1 MEQKKEF
8 NYTSAEKVIETK
20 DLCMWFPQKYTITD
34 QLMKRP
40 KKYVKAVNKVSIQ
53 IYKGENLGLVGESG
67 CGKSTLARS
76 IIRLYNPT
84 GGSIYLKGVD
94 ITRLKGQELR
104 EIRPAMQMVF
114 QDPYSSLN
122 PRMTV
127 YEILEEM
134 LSVHQ
139 MVSKAGIPARVNE
152 LLEMCGLGLEA
163 AGRFPGEF
171 SGGQRQRI
179 GIARA
184 LSLNPQF
191 IIADEPVSA
200 LDVSI
205 QAQIINLLA
214 ELQKSLDLTIL
225 FISHDLR
232 VVRYITHRIVVMYL
246 GSVVEQGPTEEVF
259 CYPLHPYTE
268 VLTKAAPPLDPL
280 SKTKEYAITG
290 EPPSPIDTPE
300 GCSFHPRCTRC
311 MEKCKKETPKLW
323 EVLPGRFVAC
333 HYPLLDGT
341 EVDKTDSVS
350 E

>member
-1 MEQKKEF
+1 MEQTKEF
-8 NYTSAEKVIETK
+8 DYTSAEKVIETK
-20 DLCMWFPQKYTITD
+20 NLCMWFPQKYSVTD
-34 QLMKRP
+34 QLMKKP
-40 KKYVKAVNKVSIQ
+40 KKYVKAVNDVSIQ

-76 IIRLYNPT
+76 IIRLYDSTSGNIVLNGT
-84 GGSIYLKGVD
+84 D
-94 ITRLKGQELR
+94 ITHLQGTELR
-104 EIRPAMQMVF
+104 KVRPSMQMVF

-127 YEILEEM
+127 YEILAEM
-134 LSVHQ
+134 LSVHK
-139 MVSKAGIPARVNE
+139 VVPKAEIPSRVIE
-152 LLEMCGLGLEA
+152 LLEMCGLGKEA
-163 AGRFPGEF
+163 ANRFPGEF

-184 LSLNPQF
+184 LSVKPQF

-214 ELQKSLDLTIL
+214 ELQRSLNLTIL

-259 CYPLHPYTE
+259 CHPLHPYTQ
-268 VLTKAAPPLDPL
+268 VLTKAAPVLDPL
-280 SKTKEYAITG
+280 NKTKEYAITG

-300 GCSFHPRCTRC
+300 GCSFHPRCTLCKDRC
-311 MEKCKKETPKLW
+311 RKETPTLR
-323 EVLPGRFVAC
+323 EVLPGRYVAC
-333 HYPLLDGT
+333 HYPLI
-341 EVDKTDSVS
+341 
-350 E
+350 